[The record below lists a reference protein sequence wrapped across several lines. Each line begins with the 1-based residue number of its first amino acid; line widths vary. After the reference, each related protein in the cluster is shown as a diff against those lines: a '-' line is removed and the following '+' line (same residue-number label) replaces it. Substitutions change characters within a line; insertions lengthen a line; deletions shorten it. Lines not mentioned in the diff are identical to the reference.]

1 VGVWERG
8 KFKLL
13 STTNENEGKYTM
25 NLIKAALRKPIS
37 ILVLV
42 AGLLFFGIS
51 SLTDIKIDILPKM
64 NLPVIYIAHPF
75 GGYTPNQME
84 SFFAKQYVN
93 ILLFANGVK
102 SIETKNI
109 QGLTLMKLTYYEGT
123 NMAQAAAELSA
134 LSNRIQA
141 IFPPGTN
148 PPFVIRFDASS
159 LPVGQLVLSSP
170 TRTNNEL
177 QDLANVYV
185 RASFTSIP
193 GLLAPS
199 PFGGNSRTIEINV
212 SPEALRSH
220 NLTPDQIVE
229 AIRLN
234 NQTAP
239 SGNVRIGNIQY
250 ITPTNNN
257 IKLIKDFEDI
267 PLFKGGAQNL
277 YLRDVATVKDGADIT
292 AGYALVNGKRSV
304 YVSIAKSADASTWD
318 VVKNLKAALPTI
330 QSTLPEDVKLSY
342 EFDQSVYVI
351 NAVKSLVKEGVIGAL
366 LTGLMVL
373 LFLGDRRGALIV
385 ILTIPISI
393 ISGILF
399 LKLAGQTIN
408 IMSLSGLALAIGIL
422 VDESTV
428 TIENIHQHFAMG
440 KPKALAIWDACKE
453 IAFPKLLILFC
464 ILAVFA
470 PAFTMSGIP
479 GALFLPL
486 ALAIGFSMII
496 SFLLS
501 QTFVPVMANWLMKT
515 HAAKHVKQDV
525 KISTD
530 EAVFVSTGLTAESE
544 KDTLDQ
550 KKMLVE
556 RPDFNYDGKN
566 TRFERFRN
574 RFMRFIT
581 RILPYRKPIVIG
593 YVLLITGTAYLLL
606 NSIGRDVLPKTNGSQ
621 FQLRM
626 RAPEGT
632 RIERTEEMSIALLND
647 LKKMVGPEHIAITSA
662 YVGQHPSLF
671 SVSPIYLFMA
681 GPQEAVFQISL
692 KNYHV
697 NMDEFKDRMR
707 KHIKQILPDV
717 KLSFEPIDLTDK
729 VLSQGSPTPIEVR
742 ISGKNKKLNEE
753 YAEKIVEKLER
764 LDYMRDVQI
773 AQSLKYPALN
783 INIDRVKA
791 AQVGVDMS
799 EISRSLVAAT
809 SSSRYTEKNIWIDE
823 AVGLSYNV
831 QVQVPLNEMSSKSQ
845 MEEIPLLRNASRP
858 VLGDVAT
865 ITHDT
870 TYGENDDLGAMPYVS
885 VTANLFKKDLGDA
898 TMDVRKTIASLGT
911 LPRGLFVEQIGLGK
925 VLSETLSSLQTGLLV
940 AIVVI
945 FLMLSANFQS
955 FKVPLI
961 ILATV
966 PSVVLGSLTLLL
978 LTGSTLNLQSY
989 MGIIM
994 SVGVSIANAVLLISN
1009 AESLRIHNGD
1019 ALKSAKEA
1027 AALRLRP
1034 IIMTSLAMI
1043 AGMLPMAIGEGEGG
1057 DQVSPLGRAVIGGLI
1072 GSTFAVLI
1080 VLPLVFS
1087 WVQRKTTTQSVS
1099 LDPEDKK
1106 SKFYVPSAIDFRI

>member
-1 VGVWERG
+1 
-8 KFKLL
+8 
-13 STTNENEGKYTM
+13 M

-51 SLTDIKIDILPKM
+51 ALTDIKVDILPKM

-75 GGYTPNQME
+75 GGYTPTQME
-84 SFFAKQYVN
+84 SYFAKQYVN
-93 ILLFANGVK
+93 ILLYANGVK
-102 SIETKNI
+102 TIETKNI

-123 NMAQAAAELSA
+123 NMAQAASELSA
-134 LSNRIQA
+134 LSNRAQA

-159 LPVGQLVLSSP
+159 LPIGQLVLSSP
-170 TRTNNEL
+170 IRTNNEL
-177 QDLANVYV
+177 EDLANVYV
-185 RASFTSIP
+185 RSTFTAIP

-199 PFGGNSRTIEINV
+199 PFGGNIRTIEINV

-220 NLTPDQIVE
+220 NLTPDQVVE

-239 SGNVRIGNIQY
+239 SGNVRIGNKQY
-250 ITPTNNN
+250 ITPTNNT
-257 IKLIKDFEDI
+257 IREVKDFENI
-267 PLFKGGAQNL
+267 PLFKGAVQNL

-292 AGYALVNGKRSV
+292 SGYALINGKRSV
-304 YVSIAKSADASTWD
+304 YLSIAKSADASTWD
-318 VVKNLKAALPTI
+318 VVKKLKANLPKI

-351 NAVKSLVKEGVIGAL
+351 NAVESLVSEGIMGAL

-373 LFLGDRRGALIV
+373 LFLGDKRGALIV

-393 ISGILF
+393 ISGVMF
-399 LKLAGQTIN
+399 LKLCGQTIN

-470 PAFTMSGIP
+470 PAFTMDGIP

-501 QTFVPVMANWLMKT
+501 QTFVPVMANWLMKI
-515 HAAKHVKQDV
+515 HAPKSEKADPKFIGDE
-525 KISTD
+525 KIF
-530 EAVFVSTGLTAESE
+530 ASTGLSAESE
-544 KDTLDQ
+544 KNTLNQ
-550 KKMLVE
+550 KKVLVE
-556 RPDFNYDGKN
+556 RADFNNDGKIS
-566 TRFERFRN
+566 RFEKFRN
-574 RFMRFIT
+574 RFLLFLNNMM
-581 RILPYRKPIVIG
+581 PYRKPIVI
-593 YVLLITGTAYLLL
+593 AYLLL
-606 NSIGRDVLPKTNGSQ
+606 VTGAAIILLNTIGRDVLPKTNASQ

-626 RAPEGT
+626 RAPDGT
-632 RIERTEEMSIALLND
+632 RIERTEEDVLAI
-647 LKKMVGPEHIAITSA
+647 LKELDNMVGKEHIGITSV
-662 YVGQHPSLF
+662 YVGQHPALF
-671 SVSPIYLFMA
+671 SVNPIYLFMA
-681 GPQEAVFQISL
+681 GPHEAVFQVSM
-692 KNYHV
+692 KDYHTD
-697 NMDEFKDRMR
+697 MDLFKDQIRQR
-707 KHIKQILPDV
+707 VKQILPDI

-729 VLSQGSPTPIEVR
+729 VLSQGSPTPVEVR
-742 ISGKNKKLNEE
+742 IAGKNKKLNEE
-753 YAEKIVEKLER
+753 YANKVLSGLKKF
-764 LDYMRDVQI
+764 DYMRDVQI
-773 AQSLKYPALN
+773 AQSLKYPAISIN
-783 INIDRVKA
+783 INRVKA
-791 AQVGVDMS
+791 AQLGVDMS
-799 EISRSLVAAT
+799 DISRSLIPAT
-809 SSSRYTEKNIWIDE
+809 SSSRYTEKNVWLDE
-823 AVGLSYNV
+823 KLGLAYNV
-831 QVQVPLNEMSSKSQ
+831 QVQVPLNEMNSKTDL
-845 MEEIPLLRNASRP
+845 EEIPLLRNASRP
-858 VLGDVAT
+858 VLGDVAS
-865 ITHDT
+865 ITTDT
-870 TYGENDDLGAMPYVS
+870 TYGENDDLGAMPYIS
-885 VTANLFKKDLGDA
+885 VTANLYEKDLGSA
-898 TMDVRKTIASLGT
+898 TKDVKKMLAGMGK
-911 LPRGLFVEQIGLGK
+911 LPRGLFIEPIGLGQ
-925 VLSETLSSLQTGLLV
+925 VLTDTLSSLQSGLLV
-940 AIVVI
+940 AVVVI

-955 FKVPLI
+955 FKVPLV
-961 ILATV
+961 ILAAV
-966 PSVVLGSLTLLL
+966 PSVLLGSLTLLL

-1009 AESLRIHNGD
+1009 AESIRKYNGD
-1019 ALKSAKEA
+1019 AILSAREA

-1043 AGMLPMAIGEGEGG
+1043 AGMLPMAIGHGEGG

-1080 VLPLVFS
+1080 ILPLVFS
-1087 WVQRKTTTQSVS
+1087 WVQGKTSTESVS
-1099 LDPEDKK
+1099 LDPEDNE
-1106 SKFYVPSAIDFRI
+1106 SRFYVHSVTDSKS